1 MDGRLTLRFFLVTGI
16 LVLPLIAIAENAPF
30 PPGQHP
36 LDPELQ
42 HGKERLEAMRTQIK
56 DYSCTFTK
64 RERVNGKLLDYEQM
78 FMKIRHEPF
87 SVYMYFLA
95 PKSVKGQ
102 QAVYI
107 QGQNDNKLL
116 AQPVGV
122 LGIGGPYALDPNG
135 RMAMKNQR
143 YPITD
148 TGMVRLTEQLLQEG
162 ADDRKFGQIE
172 VKYFK
177 GARVEDR
184 TCTVTQ
190 ITHPQLP
197 QFEYYMARIFV
208 DDELNL
214 PIRFESY
221 LWPKK
226 PGGAAVLLEEYTY
239 GRLKLNNGFTDADF
253 KIQE

>member
-1 MDGRLTLRFFLVTGI
+1 MEGRLSLWFLLFIGA
-16 LVLPLIAIAENAPF
+16 LVLPLSATAENALPQ
-30 PPGQHP
+30 GQHP
-36 LDPELQ
+36 LDPELAR
-42 HGKERLEAMRTQIK
+42 GKERLEAMRTEIK

-64 RERVNGKLLDYEQM
+64 RERIGDKLLDHEQI
-78 FMKIRHEPF
+78 FLKIRHQPF

-95 PKSVKGQ
+95 PKGVKGQ
-102 QAVYI
+102 QAVYVA
-107 QGQNDNKLL
+107 GQNDSKLI

-122 LGIGGPYALDPNG
+122 LGIGGPYALAPNG
-135 RMAMKNQR
+135 RVAMKNQR

-148 TGMVRLTEQLLQEG
+148 TGMLRLTEQLLEEG
-162 ADDRKFGQIE
+162 ARDRKFPQTE

-184 TCTVTQ
+184 VCTVTQ

-208 DDELNL
+208 DDELDL

-226 PGGAAVLLEEYTY
+226 PGGPPQLLEEYTY
-239 GRLKLNNGFTDADF
+239 SKLKLNNGFTDADF
-253 KIQE
+253 RIQQQ